1 MKSSFALSLGIAA
14 IDGLTCAFVAM
25 LVLALVLIGSGET
38 TQAPDWTSSGIL
50 LIQKMDDNT
59 AATQMTMLLLV
70 DVQAGPGKDA
80 PSDVKLN
87 SDGTLQPLPH
97 LSPAVEAARGGRV
110 SWADHTCS
118 ESRICSA
125 ELFVTRPRQP
135 TGWRVRLRIADTSGS
150 LADDFPQS
158 LSLSIHVAG
167 NPADLKKSLK
177 FGEDLEVCPDW
188 KQKTVTV
195 CT

>member
-38 TQAPDWTSSGIL
+38 TQAPDWTRSGIL

-59 AATQMTMLLLV
+59 AATQMPLLLLV
-70 DVQAGPGKDA
+70 DVQAGTGTHA
-80 PSDVKLN
+80 SSDVKLN
-87 SDGTLQPLPH
+87 SDGTLLPLPG
-97 LSPAVEAARGGRV
+97 LSGAVDPGGSV

-125 ELFVTRPRQP
+125 ELFVALPREP

-150 LADDFPQS
+150 FADDFPH
-158 LSLSIHVAG
+158 SITLALHVAG
-167 NPADLKKSLK
+167 NPTDIKQSLK
-177 FGEDLEVCPDW
+177 FGEDLMVCPDW
-188 KQKTVTV
+188 KQRTVAP
-195 CT
+195 CP